1 MDIETTEAW
10 AAFVDMRR
18 AKGKRAPFTDLARK
32 RILFELRRMQ
42 ADGQD
47 AEEVLWT
54 SVTNGWSGV
63 FPIRRKGWAPAEVA
77 HTPDKRAEQFTL
89 AMQERAQTRSAP
101 PPGLRTRVA
110 RGLLADREDDQ

>member
-1 MDIETTEAW
+1 MTRCPDCAHYRAGWCTNGRDAQLGR
-10 AAFVDMRR
+10 MR
-18 AKGKRAPFTDLARK
+18 
-32 RILFELRRMQ
+32 FELRRMQ

-110 RGLLADREDDQ
+110 RGLLADREDDA